1 MQDCQAR
8 EINYLRI
15 SVTDRC
21 NLRCTY
27 CMPPEGVRP
36 LGHDQVLR
44 NEEIIALVRA
54 AAAVGI
60 KKIRLTGGEPLVRR
74 GITEL
79 VQELAA
85 IPEIDDLALTTNG
98 VLLPAFAAQLK
109 EAGLQRVNISLDT
122 LQSFRYTLITRLGKL
137 EQALAGIE
145 AALEYG
151 FHPVKINTV
160 AIRGFN
166 DDEIN
171 DLVAMTLDKPLH
183 LRFIELM
190 PVGVADGW
198 AKSRHL
204 AVAEIR
210 EIIERQ
216 FGPLSPVHKPTGHG
230 PARYYTIAGAR
241 GTVGF
246 ISPLSDHFCHQCNR
260 LRLTADGRLR
270 PCLYDTREIDL
281 KTPLRRG
288 AGPEELAALFRRA
301 VLLKPAGH
309 SFAAGWQDDRR
320 VMSQIGG

>member
-1 MQDCQAR
+1 MQDGQAR

-36 LGHDQVLR
+36 LGHDQILR
-44 NEEIIALVRA
+44 HEEIISLVRA
-54 AAAVGI
+54 ATAVGI

-79 VQELAA
+79 VRELAA
-85 IPEIDDLALTTNG
+85 IPQIDDLALTTNG
-98 VLLPAFAAQLK
+98 LLLPAYASDLLK
-109 EAGLQRVNISLDT
+109 AGLQRVNISLDT
-122 LQSFRYTLITRLGKL
+122 LQNFRYTLVTRLGKL
-137 EQALAGIE
+137 EQALAGID
-145 AALEYG
+145 AALQYG

-166 DDEIN
+166 DDEIG
-171 DLVAMTLDKPLH
+171 DLVAMTLDRPLH

-190 PVGVADGW
+190 PVGVADCW
-198 AKSRHL
+198 ARSRHI

-210 EIIERQ
+210 EIIEKQ
-216 FGPLSPVHKPTGHG
+216 YGSLTPVRRPAGYG
-230 PARYYTIAGAR
+230 PARYYTIPGAK

-246 ISPLSDHFCHQCNR
+246 ISALSDHFCHQCNR

-281 KTPLRRG
+281 RAALRRG
-288 AGPEELAALFRRA
+288 AGTDELAALFRRA

-309 SFAAGWQDDRR
+309 SFAAGWQDERR